1 MTDVDAIRR
10 YRENRFIDRDIA
22 RCTGMSLR
30 AWREAIKRKAV
41 RTVNTGRGRGRVRI
55 CDATTLKR
63 AAVISALNQTGLS
76 LSVAGQIA
84 LFVPY
89 HTLLYT
95 VCDPLVILF
104 ERSAENDP
112 KTGLPPRIERP
123 MVNWFDPLKP
133 ATADTETDWVIQIFE
148 NRFVGIR
155 CDSSID
161 VTIFGDLRQ
170 RATRFV
176 AWLPFPR
183 RDQFA
188 GGAVER
194 IAQTLVDD
202 GLVSFVAEYEDPSR
216 WTKKTMKGLRRF
228 GYQFEHH
235 GDQADSLR
243 VAAADAVRSPVF
255 KTTINISLA
264 IRKALRRYLGIE
276 PTAPNNQVGEFE

>member
-1 MTDVDAIRR
+1 MTDDAIRR
-10 YRENRFIDRDIA
+10 YRENRFTDLDITC
-22 RCTGMSLR
+22 CTGMSPR

-84 LFVPY
+84 LFAPY

-104 ERSAENDP
+104 QRSAENEP

-123 MVNWFDPLKP
+123 VVNWFDPRKP
-133 ATADTETDWVIQIFE
+133 ATADTATDWGIEIFE
-148 NRFVGIR
+148 NHFVGIR
-155 CDSSID
+155 YDGSID
-161 VTIFGDLRQ
+161 ATIFGDLRQ
-170 RATRFV
+170 QATRFV

-188 GGAVER
+188 GGVVER
-194 IAQTLVDD
+194 IAQTLVAD
-202 GLVSFVAEYEDPSR
+202 GLVNWVAEYEDPSR
-216 WTKKTMKGLRRF
+216 WSKKTIKDLRRW
-228 GYQFEHH
+228 GYQLEHH
-235 GDQADSLR
+235 GQPADSLR
-243 VAAADAVRSPVF
+243 GAAAAVIRSPVF

-264 IRKALRRYLGIE
+264 IRIALRRYLGME
-276 PTAPNNQVGEFE
+276 PTASNERIGSLK